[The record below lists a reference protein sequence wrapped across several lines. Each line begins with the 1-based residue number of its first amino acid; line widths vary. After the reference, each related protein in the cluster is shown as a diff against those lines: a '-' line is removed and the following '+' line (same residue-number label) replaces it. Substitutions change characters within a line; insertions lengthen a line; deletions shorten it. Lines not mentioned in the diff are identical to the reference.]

1 VKRVT
6 LLTPIPLTHNMAPN
20 EYMCVIKNGIDL
32 IKTVQTYFPMQTFS
46 IQNSWIAKC
55 LMLLS
60 ILVSIFH
67 STTAFAGTTVAL
79 SESYAG
85 NLSFVLTAGSFRTES
100 NDNDHCAVS
109 SESTSPFTKLP
120 QTATIIKAY
129 LYWTGSSYN
138 GEIDNEITLNNSIPS
153 IIANRTYTE
162 VKENRYF
169 YNGVADITSYVNSHK
184 ELTSYT
190 VSDLD
195 IETGGDHCSRATVLG
210 GWALLVI
217 YEDDSE
223 DFRVLN
229 LYEGFEFFQNESFDL
244 IPNNFKL
251 PSTPTGKH
259 AHITWEG
266 DDSLGTD
273 GEFLAFEG
281 NRLTDSGNPSDNQ
294 FNSFS
299 NIENGLTTYG
309 VDVDEYDISTY
320 LNEGDEEVTTTYSA
334 GQDLIILSAEI
345 ISVSNIPV
353 ADLAVTTSTPTGW
366 QANSTVT
373 KKFTISNNGPNDVP
387 TQSVRF
393 ITSLPAQLTFNGSQG
408 DSDWL
413 CSQNGQDLSCVFQNK
428 LRSGWSDYLDLT
440 FDVGNV
446 AGTTV
451 DLDVSVDHDT
461 APYDIFDNQTSNNTY
476 SMSVPVATDPVVD
489 LSASSKVP
497 DNLNGDL
504 LLAGDTLQ
512 YTITIDDA
520 SDLAVS
526 GIQVTDDMPANIT
539 AFRVTAIPSGATDN
553 SVINDGINLTGYLDI
568 QNISL
573 AVGATEKIIIEVDID
588 PNAADGASLQN
599 QATLTYG
606 SDTWLVDTGEITV
619 VEPDLSPS
627 TIEATDKNSGLLQ
640 SGDTVSVT
648 ITLDDLGDLDISGLQ
663 LQMGIPSVANDYTVI
678 TTPANSVDNSS
689 TQIDITDIDFLS
701 GETPIIVF
709 EFTIDPATPEGTQFS
724 LSASLILDSITWI
737 ITGPTL
743 EITNSTPSTGNKQ
756 LYLDNS
762 NTLSR
767 NQPADGE
774 MDITDE
780 GSETWTLA
788 PALLSDFTFSL
799 TDISVELKFDGNRN
813 GGKTADTT
821 FDIELEDSDGN
832 LLASKTLSNVSLVS
846 GTISPVI
853 TTLDKNASI
862 SSDDI
867 TISTGKQLALTIFS
881 SSGGNNSQNNRRSTL
896 HIFDGTDTGLKG
908 DGYSSIILN
917 ASTVINVDTVQ
928 VWDAAFIDNEPD
940 GTDDSGA
947 SQITESKPD
956 TTVSIRAEISD
967 PFGAFDISSANI
979 SVTNSEGVVV
989 IADESMSL
997 LDDQIDDT
1005 LNNIKTFEKT
1015 LTLAEENEVTGYW
1028 TIDVTAFEGIEGDV
1042 EHTLTSN
1049 FQISPFLPNI
1059 ALTKSITVINDPIN
1073 GSIDDGANPKAIP
1086 GAELLYSINAI
1097 NSGRGKSDDGSLIL
1111 QDEIP
1116 LNSDLY
1122 VGNITC
1128 SGTDLGPVCFKEG
1141 STPHESGLSFVYVSL
1156 TDASDDLFFST
1167 DGSDFTYEP
1176 VDSGDGYDPAIRYI
1190 RMAPANEL
1198 NNAPKDASAQPEFNF
1213 YYQIRLN

>member
-1 VKRVT
+1 
-6 LLTPIPLTHNMAPN
+6 
-20 EYMCVIKNGIDL
+20 
-32 IKTVQTYFPMQTFS
+32 MQTFS
-46 IQNSWIAKC
+46 TLNIWIAKC

-60 ILVSIFH
+60 ILVSTFH

-85 NLSFVLTAGSFRTES
+85 NLSFVLTAGSFRTQS
-100 NDNDHCAVS
+100 NSGDHCDVAT
-109 SESTSPFTKLP
+109 TSDNFLSGIPNS
-120 QTATIIKAY
+120 ATVVKAY

-138 GEIDNEITLNNSIPS
+138 GYVDEDITLNDFPYS
-153 IIANRTYTE
+153 ADRTYTE
-162 VKENRYF
+162 VKDDRYF
-169 YNGVADITSYVNSHK
+169 YNGIKDITSYVNSNRNINY
-184 ELTSYT
+184 E
-190 VSDLD
+190 VGNLD
-195 IETGGDHCSRATVLG
+195 IADYGNHCSRATVLG
-210 GWALLVI
+210 GWAIMAI

-229 LYEGFEFFQNESFDL
+229 LYEGFEFFQNRSFDL

-251 PSTPTGKH
+251 PADPSGKH

-281 NRLTDSGNPSDNQ
+281 VTLTDSGNPSNNQ
-294 FNSFS
+294 FNSYS
-299 NIENGLTTYG
+299 NVQGGLTTYG
-309 VDVDEYDISTY
+309 VDVDEYDISAY
-320 LNEGDEEVTTTYSA
+320 LVEGDEEVTTTYSA

-345 ISVSNIPV
+345 VSVSNIPV

-393 ITSLPAQLTFNGSQG
+393 TTSLPPELTFNGSQG

-413 CSQNGQDLSCVFQNK
+413 CSQTGQDLSCVFQSK

-461 APYDIFDNQTSNNTY
+461 APYDIFDNQASNDTY

-526 GIQVTDDMPANIT
+526 NIQVTDDLPANIT
-539 AFRVTAIPSGATDN
+539 AFRVTAIPTGATDN
-553 SVINDGINLTGYLDI
+553 SITNGGVNSTGYLDI

-588 PNAADGASLQN
+588 PNAADRSSLQN
-599 QATLTYG
+599 QATITQG
-606 SDTWLVDTGEITV
+606 TDTWLVDTGDITV
-619 VEPDLSPS
+619 VEPDLSS
-627 TIEATDKNSGLLQ
+627 SAKDALDINGGWLLPNE
-640 SGDTVSVT
+640 TARYT
-648 ITLDDLGDLDISGLQ
+648 ITLDDAKDLDLTGLQ
-663 LQMGIPSVANDYTVI
+663 ITDHLPANISSFTVSNLPTGAQDFSIENGGNNSTGYIDIRNI
-678 TTPANSVDNSS
+678 TLDTGTTLDIYIDVTVDTDAPDQADLTNTAIVTLNNATWDITSNELKVSLTTSTPAS
-689 TQIDITDIDFLS
+689 
-701 GETPIIVF
+701 
-709 EFTIDPATPEGTQFS
+709 
-724 LSASLILDSITWI
+724 
-737 ITGPTL
+737 
-743 EITNSTPSTGNKQ
+743 GNKP
-756 LYLDNS
+756 LYFDSS
-762 NTLSR
+762 NLSR
-767 NQPADGE
+767 NIPTANVE
-774 MDITDE
+774 RTFSHNE
-780 GSETWTLA
+780 SLTWTLESN
-788 PALLSDFTFSL
+788 LQSDL
-799 TDISVELKFDGNRN
+799 TLAIGDMDINLAIQGYRTGSATSD
-813 GGKTADTT
+813 
-821 FDIELEDSDGN
+821 FDIELFYNDNIGGGEVSVATQSINSGN
-832 LLASKTLSNVSLVS
+832 YRQNATYDVSS
-846 GTISPVI
+846 
-853 TTLDKNASI
+853 
-862 SSDDI
+862 
-867 TISTGKQLALTIFS
+867 ALTLAAEVTIPA
-881 SSGGNNSQNNRRSTL
+881 G
-896 HIFDGTDTGLKG
+896 
-908 DGYSSIILN
+908 SSIYLVIDNTSSNGSTNQNRDLIGIRSANSANGTFDSKLVLN
-917 ASTVINVDTVQ
+917 ATTVINVDSIT
-928 VWDAAFIDNEPD
+928 VWDTTYGDPTGAGD
-940 GTDDSGA
+940 GNVLA
-947 SQITESKPD
+947 NSQPD
-956 TTVSIRAEISD
+956 TSLFIRAVISD
-967 PFGAFDISSANI
+967 PFGAFDISSADINI
-979 SVTNSEGVVV
+979 VKTNGDIYDFSTH
-989 IADESMSL
+989 ADGNTNIMN
-997 LDDQIDDT
+997 QVDDT
-1005 LNNIKTFEKT
+1005 ADDLTTSTKTYEKEIT
-1015 LTLAEENEVTGYW
+1015 LLEENESTGYW
-1028 TIDVTAFEGIEGDV
+1028 AITIKGYEGMEVAPDQVTHES
-1042 EHTLTSN
+1042 LLS
-1049 FQISPFLPNI
+1049 FQIKPFLPSI

-1086 GAELLYSINAI
+1086 GAELLYTINAI

-1116 LNSDLY
+1116 VNSDLY
-1122 VGNITC
+1122 VGTITC

-1141 STPHESGLSFVYVSL
+1141 TTPHESGLDYVYLSL

-1190 RMAPANEL
+1190 RIAPANEL